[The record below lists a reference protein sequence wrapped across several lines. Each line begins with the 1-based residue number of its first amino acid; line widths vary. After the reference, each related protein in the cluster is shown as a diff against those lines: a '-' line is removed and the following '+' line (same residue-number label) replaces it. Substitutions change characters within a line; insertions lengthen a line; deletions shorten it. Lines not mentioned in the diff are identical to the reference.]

1 MLKKD
6 LARLMQLRICSYCN
20 IQNETLNIKGE
31 KMYVRIAQVNK
42 DGSKSYS
49 KVVQVVKEKIQ
60 VISEK

>member
-49 KVVQVVKEKIQ
+49 KVVQVVKE
-60 VISEK
+60 